1 MSSSIAVKRVFI
13 PSMSSRKACMDPVTS
28 SSSRMNRESKSV
40 AFWLTSS
47 SPPNTTLSSSVT
59 VCSTLSSFSPISPT
73 ATPKASRETLF
84 SRWVPARVDVDS
96 LPRSSTPDC
105 ELTSFCLSPLAIFFT
120 RTESP
125 LVWIVTP
132 L

>member
-1 MSSSIAVKRVFI
+1 MSSSTTVKRAFI
-13 PSMSSRKACMDPVTS
+13 PSMSSRKAWMDPVTN
-28 SSSRMNRESKSV
+28 SSSRMNRVSKSA
-40 AFWLTSS
+40 AFCFTSS
-47 SPPNTTLSSSVT
+47 SPPNTTPSSSVT
-59 VCSTLSSFSPISPT
+59 VCSTLSSFSLISPT

-84 SRWVPARVDVDS
+84 SRWVPARVDAAS

-105 ELTSFCLSPLAIFFT
+105 ELASFSFPPLAIFFT
-120 RTESP
+120 RTEFS

>member
-1 MSSSIAVKRVFI
+1 MSSSIAVKRAFI

-28 SSSRMNRESKSV
+28 SSSRMNRESKSA
-40 AFWLTSS
+40 AFCLTSS

-59 VCSTLSSFSPISPT
+59 VCSTLSSLSPISPT

-84 SRWVPARVDVDS
+84 SRWVPARVAVDS

-105 ELTSFCLSPLAIFFT
+105 ELPSFGLSPLAIFSVRPEF
-120 RTESP
+120 P
-125 LVWIVTP
+125 LVWIVTR